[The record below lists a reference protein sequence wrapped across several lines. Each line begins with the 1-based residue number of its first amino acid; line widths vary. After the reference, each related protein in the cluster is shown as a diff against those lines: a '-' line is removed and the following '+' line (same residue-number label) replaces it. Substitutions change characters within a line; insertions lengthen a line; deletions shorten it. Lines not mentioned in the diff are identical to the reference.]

1 MGIIKSSVR
10 IGEKPPQAAIDEV
23 MAAAKRPI
31 AFDEDCPPTSEE
43 EFAVLDAII
52 AERRAHMKKQN
63 ISLRI
68 SEKMISQVKEKVG
81 KGYTGF
87 LSRLLEA
94 AIKEP
99 ELVRKCL

>member
-1 MGIIKSSVR
+1 MAIIKSSVR
-10 IGEKPPQAAIDEV
+10 IGERPPQAAIDEV

-31 AFDEDCPPTSEE
+31 TFDEDCPPTSER
-43 EFAVLDAII
+43 EFAVLEAII
-52 AERRAHMKKQN
+52 AERRANRKKQN
-63 ISLRI
+63 VSLRV
-68 SEKMISQVKEKVG
+68 SERMVAQVKEKVG

-99 ELVRKCL
+99 ELVRRCL